1 MNKYQKWRKHDMN
14 QSQTV
19 KAPIWTKSFNINF
32 ITNFLVYLC
41 MYLLIVIIASYTK
54 SEYNVSDS
62 VAGLVSG
69 LFIIGSL
76 IGRFAT
82 GKYVNKVGP
91 KRILLIGLALLVITQ
106 LFYFIEGSLA
116 LLMFTRLINGIATG
130 VTTTATGT
138 IAAYVTPPERKSEGI
153 SLFSLSLVIGAAIG
167 PFFGLLLI
175 NTFPIKLL
183 FSICLICGLVSLII
197 SFFVNLQFDTISNH
211 DAIEKA
217 PSKKFNLSNYI
228 AKEAVP
234 VAVIMLISG
243 LTYSSILTFLQFF
256 AQEINLVTLSSYFFI
271 FYAIASLITRPIA
284 GRLMDQKNENI
295 VAYPAFIFLFLTF
308 IALSVTSNGWTLVLA
323 GLLLGAGYG
332 NISSCM
338 QAIAIKVSPPAKY
351 GIATSTYF
359 IGLDLGLGFGPYVLG
374 FATSSVSYA
383 QLYAIMAIIVA
394 ITMIIYFFVHGR
406 KVKHINA

>member
-1 MNKYQKWRKHDMN
+1 MSDRSNLK
-14 QSQTV
+14 T
-19 KAPIWTKSFNINF
+19 PIWTKSFNINF

-41 MYLLIVIIASYTK
+41 MYLLIVIVASYTK
-54 SEYNVSDS
+54 EVYHASDS

-82 GKYVNKVGP
+82 GKYVNKIGP
-91 KRILLIGLALLVITQ
+91 KRILLIGLAFLLITQ
-106 LFYFIEGSLA
+106 LCYFIEGSLSF
-116 LLMFTRLINGIATG
+116 LMFTRLINGIATG
-130 VTTTATGT
+130 ITTTATGT
-138 IAAYVTPPERKSEGI
+138 IAAYVTPSERKSEGI

-175 NTFPIKLL
+175 NSFPIKLL
-183 FSICLICGLVSLII
+183 FFICLICGIVSFII
-197 SFFVNLQFDTISNH
+197 SFFVNVKFEITNETSTPTT
-211 DAIEKA
+211 KR
-217 PSKKFNLSNYI
+217 KGFNLSNYI

-234 VAVIMLISG
+234 VAVIMLIAG

-256 AQEINLVTLSSYFFI
+256 AKEIDLVSLASYFFI

-284 GRLMDQKNENI
+284 GRLMDQKTENV
-295 VAYPAFIFLFLTF
+295 VAYPSFILLFLTF
-308 IALSVTSNGWTLVLA
+308 LVLSLTHSGWMLVLA

-338 QAIAIKVSPPAKY
+338 QAIAIKVSPPTKY

-374 FATSSVSYA
+374 FATSTMTYA
-383 QLYAIMAIIVA
+383 QLYGVMAVVVII
-394 ITMIIYFFVHGR
+394 TLIIYYLVHGR
-406 KVKHINA
+406 KVKDMESY

>member
-1 MNKYQKWRKHDMN
+1 MSDRSNLK
-14 QSQTV
+14 T
-19 KAPIWTKSFNINF
+19 PIWTKSFNIKF

-41 MYLLIVIIASYTK
+41 MYLLIVIVASYTK
-54 SEYNVSDS
+54 EVYHASDS

-82 GKYVNKVGP
+82 GKYVNKIGP
-91 KRILLIGLALLVITQ
+91 KRILLIGLAFLLITQ
-106 LFYFIEGSLA
+106 LCYFIEGSLSF
-116 LLMFTRLINGIATG
+116 LMFTRLINGIATG
-130 VTTTATGT
+130 ITTTATGT
-138 IAAYVTPPERKSEGI
+138 IAAYVTPSERKSEGI

-175 NTFPIKLL
+175 NSFPIKLL
-183 FSICLICGLVSLII
+183 FFICLICGIVSFII
-197 SFFVNLQFDTISNH
+197 SFFVNVKFEITNETSTPTTKH
-211 DAIEKA
+211 KG
-217 PSKKFNLSNYI
+217 FNLSNYI

-234 VAVIMLISG
+234 VAIIMLIAG

-256 AQEINLVTLSSYFFI
+256 AKEIDLVSLASYFFI

-284 GRLMDQKNENI
+284 GRLMDKKTENV
-295 VAYPAFIFLFLTF
+295 VAYPSFILLFLTF
-308 IALSVTSNGWTLVLA
+308 LVLSLTHSGWMLVLA

-338 QAIAIKVSPPAKY
+338 QAIAIKVSPPTKY

-374 FATSSVSYA
+374 FATSTMTYA
-383 QLYAIMAIIVA
+383 QLYGVMAVVVII
-394 ITMIIYFFVHGR
+394 TLIIYYLVHGS
-406 KVKHINA
+406 KVKAMESY

>member
-1 MNKYQKWRKHDMN
+1 MSDRSNLK
-14 QSQTV
+14 T
-19 KAPIWTKSFNINF
+19 PIWTKSFNINF

-41 MYLLIVIIASYTK
+41 MYLLIVIVASYTK
-54 SEYNVSDS
+54 EVYHASDS

-82 GKYVNKVGP
+82 GKYVNKIGP
-91 KRILLIGLALLVITQ
+91 KRILLIGLAFLLITQ
-106 LFYFIEGSLA
+106 LCYFIEGSLSF
-116 LLMFTRLINGIATG
+116 LMFTRLINGIATG
-130 VTTTATGT
+130 ITTTATGT
-138 IAAYVTPPERKSEGI
+138 IAAYVTPSERKSEGI

-175 NTFPIKLL
+175 NSFPIKLL
-183 FSICLICGLVSLII
+183 FFICLICGIVSFII
-197 SFFVNLQFDTISNH
+197 SFFVNVKFEITNETSTPTT
-211 DAIEKA
+211 KR
-217 PSKKFNLSNYI
+217 KGFNLSNYI

-234 VAVIMLISG
+234 VAIIMLIAG

-256 AQEINLVTLSSYFFI
+256 AKEIDLVSLASYFFI

-284 GRLMDQKNENI
+284 GRLMDQKTENV
-295 VAYPAFIFLFLTF
+295 VAYPSFILLFLTF
-308 IALSVTSNGWTLVLA
+308 LVLSLTHSGWMLVLA

-338 QAIAIKVSPPAKY
+338 QAIAIKVSPPTKY

-374 FATSSVSYA
+374 FATSTMTYA
-383 QLYAIMAIIVA
+383 QLYGVMAVVVII
-394 ITMIIYFFVHGR
+394 TLIIYYLVHGR
-406 KVKHINA
+406 EVKAMESY

>member
-1 MNKYQKWRKHDMN
+1 MSDRSNLK
-14 QSQTV
+14 T
-19 KAPIWTKSFNINF
+19 PIWTKSFNINF

-41 MYLLIVIIASYTK
+41 MYLLIVIVASYTK
-54 SEYNVSDS
+54 EVYHASDS

-82 GKYVNKVGP
+82 GKYVNKIGP
-91 KRILLIGLALLVITQ
+91 KRILLIGLAFLLITQ
-106 LFYFIEGSLA
+106 LCYFIEGSLSF
-116 LLMFTRLINGIATG
+116 LMFTRLINGIATG
-130 VTTTATGT
+130 ITTTATGT
-138 IAAYVTPPERKSEGI
+138 IAAYVTPSERKSEGI

-175 NTFPIKLL
+175 NSFPIKLL
-183 FSICLICGLVSLII
+183 FFICLICGIISFII
-197 SFFVNLQFDTISNH
+197 SFFVNVKFEITNETSTPTT
-211 DAIEKA
+211 KR
-217 PSKKFNLSNYI
+217 KGFNLSNYI

-234 VAVIMLISG
+234 VAIIMLIAG

-256 AQEINLVTLSSYFFI
+256 AKEIDLVSLASYFFI

-284 GRLMDQKNENI
+284 GRLMDQKTENV
-295 VAYPAFIFLFLTF
+295 VAYPSFILLFLTF
-308 IALSVTSNGWTLVLA
+308 LVLSLTHSGWMLVLA

-338 QAIAIKVSPPAKY
+338 QAIAIKVSPPTKY

-374 FATSSVSYA
+374 FATSTMTYA
-383 QLYAIMAIIVA
+383 QLYGVMAVVVII
-394 ITMIIYFFVHGR
+394 TLIIYYLVHGR
-406 KVKHINA
+406 KVKAMESY